1 MTQLQLFKWPSAKMR
16 FALLALAVLGLFAIA
31 ALLLSERG
39 SPEERAQRYYE
50 HGVKLVEQRDY
61 AKASIELRNA
71 VSLKSDLL
79 PAWRSLAQIDETT
92 KNWPHLIGTLKSI
105 VSLDPSDIE
114 TRIKLA
120 KLLLLSGSAN
130 QALTL
135 VDTAKEADKRDGKLL
150 GLKATILYKLNFP
163 FKAVQQAQE
172 ALSVEPSNLDALVVL
187 ATDRLAKDDVKG
199 ALRILDHFPNAD
211 LGIQLIRLKLFE
223 RLGDLNQVE
232 DLLRTL
238 TKLHP
243 EESGFRKQLIRFYVD
258 HHREDDAETE
268 IRKVI
273 EASPG
278 NPEAELDLVG
288 LLYLTRG
295 PTAAKQELLARI
307 NAGGEVFP
315 YQIALAEFNFSQGNF
330 ADGEQLLQLLTS
342 ASSSEQALIAR
353 VKLAEMDI
361 KRNRIDAAA
370 ALVSDVLRRDSEN
383 TDALKLRASVRMA
396 RGQLEAATTDLR
408 HALNNKPQ
416 STELMLLLAG
426 AYERGGSIAEAEKLY
441 SDAIKISNFD
451 PVVGLNYVS
460 FLERRGRKDRAEVIL
475 AELTRRWP
483 KNLNIL
489 SALAEN
495 KLIGRNWNEAKE
507 IADAIRSAGDT
518 RGVADQ
524 VLGTALIGQQ
534 KYDESIA
541 AFQSAIAASPSATK
555 PLASLVGTLVRA
567 QKTDQAMAFLK
578 STLQSNPDNAEAY
591 VLMGSIQL
599 ETGASDDALK
609 SFKLAVVKQPKDV
622 VGYQALAQ
630 LYIGQKKFDEALDII
645 RSGLQVLPDSMI
657 LHFTL
662 AGALEKTGQYEAA
675 ITEYEYMLRQQPG
688 SLIVA
693 NNLASLLS
701 DHRND
706 NANLRRAH
714 SLAKSLQNSPV
725 PQFEDTLGWVS
736 YRVGEHKVAVSLL
749 EDAAAALPNSAAV
762 HYHLGMSYIAS
773 MRIVDGVKQL
783 KKAQSLAPDSD
794 LEKEILH
801 ALKEL
806 PN

>member
-1 MTQLQLFKWPSAKMR
+1 
-16 FALLALAVLGLFAIA
+16 
-31 ALLLSERG
+31 
-39 SPEERAQRYYE
+39 
-50 HGVKLVEQRDY
+50 
-61 AKASIELRNA
+61 
-71 VSLKSDLL
+71 
-79 PAWRSLAQIDETT
+79 
-92 KNWPHLIGTLKSI
+92 
-105 VSLDPSDIE
+105 
-114 TRIKLA
+114 
-120 KLLLLSGSAN
+120 
-130 QALTL
+130 
-135 VDTAKEADKRDGKLL
+135 
-150 GLKATILYKLNFP
+150 
-163 FKAVQQAQE
+163 
-172 ALSVEPSNLDALVVL
+172 
-187 ATDRLAKDDVKG
+187 
-199 ALRILDHFPNAD
+199 
-211 LGIQLIRLKLFE
+211 
-223 RLGDLNQVE
+223 
-232 DLLRTL
+232 
-238 TKLHP
+238 
-243 EESGFRKQLIRFYVD
+243 
-258 HHREDDAETE
+258 
-268 IRKVI
+268 
-273 EASPG
+273 
-278 NPEAELDLVG
+278 
-288 LLYLTRG
+288 
-295 PTAAKQELLARI
+295 
-307 NAGGEVFP
+307 
-315 YQIALAEFNFSQGNF
+315 
-330 ADGEQLLQLLTS
+330 
-342 ASSSEQALIAR
+342 
-353 VKLAEMDI
+353 MDI
-361 KRNRIDAAA
+361 KRNRIDAAE
-370 ALVSDVLRRDSEN
+370 ALVSEIIRKDSHN

-396 RGQLEAATTDLR
+396 HGQLEAATTDLR
-408 HALNNKPQ
+408 QALNDKPQ
-416 STELMLLLAG
+416 STELMLLLASS
-426 AYERGGSIAEAEKLY
+426 YERGGSIADAEKLY

-475 AELTRRWP
+475 TELTRRWP

-495 KLIGRNWNEAKE
+495 KLIGQNWNEAKE

-524 VLGTALIGQQ
+524 VLGAALIGQQ

-541 AFQSAIAASPSATK
+541 VFQSAIAASPSATQ
-555 PLASLVGTLVRA
+555 PIVSLVGALVRA

-599 ETGASDDALK
+599 ENGASDDALK
-609 SFKLAVVKQPKDV
+609 SFKLAVEKQPNNV
-622 VGYQALAQ
+622 VGYQALAK
-630 LYIGQKKFDEALDII
+630 LYIGQKKFNEALDII

-706 NANLRRAH
+706 NASLKRAH
-714 SLAKSLQNSPV
+714 SLAKSLQSSPV

-762 HYHLGMSYIAS
+762 HYHLGMSYVAS
-773 MRIVDGVKQL
+773 MRILDGVKQL
-783 KKAQSLAPDSD
+783 NRAKALAPDSD
-794 LEKEILH
+794 LEKEILY